1 MLNPSTNRLP
11 QDELNHC
18 TAKLNGTWRT
28 VRLRNGDLIK
38 ARAFTVTGD
47 HEMYIWSTNRG
58 MMWNLD
64 GTSVTSKEFDIMEVL
79 K

>member
-18 TAKLNGTWRT
+18 TAKLAGGWRT
-28 VRLRNGDLIK
+28 VRLRNGTEVK

-47 HEMYIWSTNRG
+47 HEMYIWSTNRA

-64 GTSVTSKEFDIMEVL
+64 GTSVTSDGFDIMEVL
-79 K
+79 